1 MKKIAIVMMA
11 LVISVA
17 ANAQFEQ
24 GKGYV
29 AASMSGLDISNQ
41 TKEFHLG
48 LNAHLGY
55 LFEDNLMA
63 LGTLGWDHW
72 DKTGD
77 NFVLGAGARY
87 YIVQNGLYLGAGLK
101 YKHADHYD
109 DLLPNFQLGYAFF
122 LGRTVTLEPELYFDI
137 STKKFDY
144 TCYGLRLGIGI
155 YLFKDQYTIKK

>member
-48 LNAHLGY
+48 LNAQLGY

-87 YIVQNGLYLGAGLK
+87 YIVQNGLYLG
-101 YKHADHYD
+101 
-109 DLLPNFQLGYAFF
+109 FF
-122 LGRTVTLEPELYFDI
+122 
-137 STKKFDY
+137 
-144 TCYGLRLGIGI
+144 
-155 YLFKDQYTIKK
+155 